1 MIIAPIVCGQ
11 REGEERKTDREG
23 KEGGSF
29 KMARVVVVF
38 MAAGR

>member
-11 REGEERKTDREG
+11 SEGEK
-23 KEGGSF
+23 GGGCF

-38 MAAGR
+38 MAPGR